1 MTYRDW
7 IHNPPTLGWEKDS
20 GWDIPTEFLSYG
32 RSRQQPKGDVPSPY
46 MAYAKMIGEKVS
58 E

>member
-7 IHNPPTLGWEKDS
+7 THNPPTLGWEKES
-20 GWDIPTEFLSYG
+20 GWDIPAEFLSYG
-32 RSRQQPKGDVPSPY
+32 RSRRSKGDVPSPY
-46 MAYAKMIGEKVS
+46 MAYAKMIGERVS

>member
-32 RSRQQPKGDVPSPY
+32 RSRQSKGDVPSPY
-46 MAYAKMIGEKVS
+46 MAYAKMIGERVS

>member
-32 RSRQQPKGDVPSPY
+32 RSRQPKGDVPSPY